1 MSVNIV
7 STSSSILGIRCS
19 LLNNRCSVFHILIKN
34 LEEIRMEKDIF
45 VELNFLIMIIDDA
58 LPKFDLPV
66 DFVTDDSI
74 TGDIL
79 NQYGRFPCHIK
90 AGVFVLCTRGT
101 VRATINL
108 SEYTITHNDFVTV
121 LPGSFIQ
128 IHEVSSDTRV
138 CFAGFSSEFIS
149 RVSYVETY
157 LDFLPM
163 ILDNPIMA
171 LQEEVAQLYRNA
183 FSLLIRAYSLPNTLD
198 NKEILMSIF
207 TIFFQGV
214 GELYKRCKPTT
225 NEPIKREH
233 ELYRQFIQL
242 LMTHYTQEHEVSFYA
257 KKCGV
262 TPAHFSGAIRKASGH
277 SPLAIITGIIIMNAK
292 AQLKSTRLPVKEI
305 AFSLGF
311 NNLSFFNKYFRKHVK
326 MTPQEYREC

>member
-1 MSVNIV
+1 
-7 STSSSILGIRCS
+7 
-19 LLNNRCSVFHILIKN
+19 
-34 LEEIRMEKDIF
+34 
-45 VELNFLIMIIDDA
+45 MIIDDA

-79 NQYGRFPCHIK
+79 NQYGHFPCHIK

-163 ILDNPIMA
+163 ILDNPIMT

-311 NNLSFFNKYFRKHVK
+311 NNLSFF
-326 MTPQEYREC
+326 T

>member
-1 MSVNIV
+1 
-7 STSSSILGIRCS
+7 
-19 LLNNRCSVFHILIKN
+19 
-34 LEEIRMEKDIF
+34 MEKDIF

-262 TPAHFSGAIRKASGH
+262 TPLIFPVPSVKPA
-277 SPLAIITGIIIMNAK
+277 GIVHW
-292 AQLKSTRLPVKEI
+292 RLSRE
-305 AFSLGF
+305 L
-311 NNLSFFNKYFRKHVK
+311 LS
-326 MTPQEYREC
+326 

>member
-1 MSVNIV
+1 MFCFSYFNKG
-7 STSSSILGIRCS
+7 LGGNS
-19 LLNNRCSVFHILIKN
+19 NG
-34 LEEIRMEKDIF
+34 KDIF

-163 ILDNPIMA
+163 ILDNPIMT

-198 NKEILMSIF
+198 NKEILMSIL
-207 TIFFQGV
+207 
-214 GELYKRCKPTT
+214 LYSFRGW
-225 NEPIKREH
+225 
-233 ELYRQFIQL
+233 
-242 LMTHYTQEHEVSFYA
+242 VS
-257 KKCGV
+257 C
-262 TPAHFSGAIRKASGH
+262 I
-277 SPLAIITGIIIMNAK
+277 NAV
-292 AQLKSTRLPVKEI
+292 SRLPT
-305 AFSLGF
+305 
-311 NNLSFFNKYFRKHVK
+311 NLSSGNMNFIASLSS
-326 MTPQEYREC
+326 C

>member
-1 MSVNIV
+1 
-7 STSSSILGIRCS
+7 
-19 LLNNRCSVFHILIKN
+19 
-34 LEEIRMEKDIF
+34 
-45 VELNFLIMIIDDA
+45 MIIDDA

-163 ILDNPIMA
+163 ILDNPIMT

-214 GELYKRCKPTT
+214 GELYKRSKPTT

-311 NNLSFFNKYFRKHVK
+311 NNLSFFNKYFRKHVE

>member
-1 MSVNIV
+1 MFCFSYFNKG
-7 STSSSILGIRCS
+7 LGGNS
-19 LLNNRCSVFHILIKN
+19 NG
-34 LEEIRMEKDIF
+34 KDIF

-163 ILDNPIMA
+163 ILDNPIMT

-311 NNLSFFNKYFRKHVK
+311 NNLSFFNKYFRKHVE

>member
-1 MSVNIV
+1 
-7 STSSSILGIRCS
+7 
-19 LLNNRCSVFHILIKN
+19 
-34 LEEIRMEKDIF
+34 
-45 VELNFLIMIIDDA
+45 MIIDDA

-66 DFVTDDSI
+66 DFVTDDI
-74 TGDIL
+74 MTGDIL

-163 ILDNPIMA
+163 ILDNPIMT

-311 NNLSFFNKYFRKHVK
+311 NNLSFFNKYFRKHVE

>member
-1 MSVNIV
+1 
-7 STSSSILGIRCS
+7 
-19 LLNNRCSVFHILIKN
+19 
-34 LEEIRMEKDIF
+34 
-45 VELNFLIMIIDDA
+45 MIIDDA

-79 NQYGRFPCHIK
+79 NQYGRVPCHIK

-163 ILDNPIMA
+163 ILDNPIMT

-242 LMTHYTQEHEVSFYA
+242 LLTNYTQEHVVSFYA

-311 NNLSFFNKYFRKHVK
+311 NNLSFFNKYFRKHVE

>member
-1 MSVNIV
+1 
-7 STSSSILGIRCS
+7 
-19 LLNNRCSVFHILIKN
+19 
-34 LEEIRMEKDIF
+34 MEKDIF

-292 AQLKSTRLPVKEI
+292 VQLKSTRLPVKEI

>member
-1 MSVNIV
+1 
-7 STSSSILGIRCS
+7 
-19 LLNNRCSVFHILIKN
+19 
-34 LEEIRMEKDIF
+34 
-45 VELNFLIMIIDDA
+45 MIIDDA

-163 ILDNPIMA
+163 ILDNPIMT

-233 ELYRQFIQL
+233 KLYRQFIQL

-311 NNLSFFNKYFRKHVK
+311 NNLSFFNKYFRKHVE

>member
-1 MSVNIV
+1 
-7 STSSSILGIRCS
+7 
-19 LLNNRCSVFHILIKN
+19 
-34 LEEIRMEKDIF
+34 
-45 VELNFLIMIIDDA
+45 MIIDDA

-163 ILDNPIMA
+163 ILDNPIMT

-225 NEPIKREH
+225 NEPINQQHK
-233 ELYRQFIQL
+233 LYPHFIHL
-242 LMTHYTQEHEVSFYA
+242 LITHYTQKHQVSFYS

-311 NNLSFFNKYFRKHVK
+311 NNLSFFNKYFRKHVE

>member
-1 MSVNIV
+1 
-7 STSSSILGIRCS
+7 
-19 LLNNRCSVFHILIKN
+19 
-34 LEEIRMEKDIF
+34 
-45 VELNFLIMIIDDA
+45 MIIDDA

-163 ILDNPIMA
+163 ILDNPIMT

-183 FSLLIRAYSLPNTLD
+183 FSLLIRAYSLSNTLD

-311 NNLSFFNKYFRKHVK
+311 NNLSFFNKYFRKHVE

>member
-1 MSVNIV
+1 
-7 STSSSILGIRCS
+7 
-19 LLNNRCSVFHILIKN
+19 
-34 LEEIRMEKDIF
+34 MEKDIF

-163 ILDNPIMA
+163 ILDNPIMV

-311 NNLSFFNKYFRKHVK
+311 NNLSFFNKYFRKHVE

>member
-1 MSVNIV
+1 
-7 STSSSILGIRCS
+7 
-19 LLNNRCSVFHILIKN
+19 
-34 LEEIRMEKDIF
+34 
-45 VELNFLIMIIDDA
+45 MIIDDA

-163 ILDNPIMA
+163 ILDNPIMT

-207 TIFFQGV
+207 PIFFQGV

-292 AQLKSTRLPVKEI
+292 AQLKSTRLPKGY
-305 AFSLGF
+305 ACKG
-311 NNLSFFNKYFRKHVK
+311 NCFFIRI
-326 MTPQEYREC
+326 

>member
-1 MSVNIV
+1 
-7 STSSSILGIRCS
+7 
-19 LLNNRCSVFHILIKN
+19 
-34 LEEIRMEKDIF
+34 MEKDIF

-163 ILDNPIMA
+163 ILDNPIMT

-198 NKEILMSIF
+198 NKEILISIF

-214 GELYKRCKPTT
+214 GELYKRSKPTT

-311 NNLSFFNKYFRKHVK
+311 NNLSFFNKYFRKHVE

>member
-1 MSVNIV
+1 
-7 STSSSILGIRCS
+7 
-19 LLNNRCSVFHILIKN
+19 
-34 LEEIRMEKDIF
+34 
-45 VELNFLIMIIDDA
+45 MIIDDA

-163 ILDNPIMA
+163 NFGQPYYDITG
-171 LQEEVAQLYRNA
+171 RG
-183 FSLLIRAYSLPNTLD
+183 S
-198 NKEILMSIF
+198 
-207 TIFFQGV
+207 
-214 GELYKRCKPTT
+214 
-225 NEPIKREH
+225 
-233 ELYRQFIQL
+233 
-242 LMTHYTQEHEVSFYA
+242 
-257 KKCGV
+257 
-262 TPAHFSGAIRKASGH
+262 
-277 SPLAIITGIIIMNAK
+277 AIIPKRFQPAYPCLFFTEHTG
-292 AQLKSTRLPVKEI
+292 
-305 AFSLGF
+305 
-311 NNLSFFNKYFRKHVK
+311 
-326 MTPQEYREC
+326 

>member
-1 MSVNIV
+1 
-7 STSSSILGIRCS
+7 
-19 LLNNRCSVFHILIKN
+19 
-34 LEEIRMEKDIF
+34 MEKDIF

-326 MTPQEYREC
+326 MTPQEYRESYQRMRVII

>member
-1 MSVNIV
+1 
-7 STSSSILGIRCS
+7 
-19 LLNNRCSVFHILIKN
+19 
-34 LEEIRMEKDIF
+34 
-45 VELNFLIMIIDDA
+45 MIIDNA

-157 LDFLPM
+157 LDFGQPYYD
-163 ILDNPIMA
+163 ITG
-171 LQEEVAQLYRNA
+171 RG
-183 FSLLIRAYSLPNTLD
+183 S
-198 NKEILMSIF
+198 
-207 TIFFQGV
+207 
-214 GELYKRCKPTT
+214 
-225 NEPIKREH
+225 
-233 ELYRQFIQL
+233 
-242 LMTHYTQEHEVSFYA
+242 
-257 KKCGV
+257 
-262 TPAHFSGAIRKASGH
+262 
-277 SPLAIITGIIIMNAK
+277 AIIPKRFQPAYPCLFFTEHTG
-292 AQLKSTRLPVKEI
+292 
-305 AFSLGF
+305 
-311 NNLSFFNKYFRKHVK
+311 
-326 MTPQEYREC
+326 